1 MQRLV
6 STSARAKSGTLTP
19 EERNGLCE
27 QHSGFTPWIIQLKD
41 RLHERTE
48 HEELHRE
55 RYDIRMRTSVKRY
68 KIGLIAEPEEQP
80 AALENGACPV
90 GMARKFGE
98 GGASS
103 SVVLVI

>member
-6 STSARAKSGTLTP
+6 STSARAKSGTLAP
-19 EERNGLCE
+19 EERSGLCE
-27 QHSGFTPWIIQLKD
+27 QHSGFTPWLKD

-55 RYDIRMRTSVKRY
+55 RHDIRMRTSVKRY
-68 KIGLIAEPEEQP
+68 EIGLIAEPEEPP
-80 AALENGACPV
+80 AALENGACRSPV
-90 GMARKFGE
+90 GVAWKLGE

-103 SVVLVI
+103 GVVLVI